1 MAKQQIS
8 LPVTQM
14 HAVSFAI
21 TEKLTVGTLPFAHPL
36 AVTIRLIFVIPHLHK
51 VILIN
56 IALMIVGT
64 DAGTSRNSTV
74 HQNRPYR
81 YPCLTMEEMIAHIS
95 LIVSE
100 ETFTAISRLY
110 PSLLARTFDKLHH
123 PAKIPVRQLQFRI
136 FCRTADRKHS
146 EKQVSGFSWLVIF
159 LLSV

>member
-74 HQNRPYR
+74 HQN
-81 YPCLTMEEMIAHIS
+81 T
-95 LIVSE
+95 
-100 ETFTAISRLY
+100 
-110 PSLLARTFDKLHH
+110 PSPMRWT
-123 PAKIPVRQLQFRI
+123 P
-136 FCRTADRKHS
+136 
-146 EKQVSGFSWLVIF
+146 W
-159 LLSV
+159 